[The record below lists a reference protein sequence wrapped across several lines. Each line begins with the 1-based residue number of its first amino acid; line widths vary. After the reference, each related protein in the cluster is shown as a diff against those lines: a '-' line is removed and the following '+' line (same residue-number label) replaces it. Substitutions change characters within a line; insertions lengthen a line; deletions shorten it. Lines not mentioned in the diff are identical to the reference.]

1 MVYRFLKSE
10 GPDPWDCTP
19 PGMLKG
25 SPSTTVRSCHHPPPS
40 QAEKGSNLANFI
52 VVMLCVFFQLT
63 YFLKDVEADYGERE
77 GIIKILLK
85 TKAKK
90 LRRFECV

>member
-1 MVYRFLKSE
+1 MVYWFLKSE
-10 GPDPWDCTP
+10 GPDPWDCMP
-19 PGMLKG
+19 SRMLKG
-25 SPSTTVRSCHHPPPS
+25 SPSTTVLSCHRPPSS

-63 YFLKDVEADYGERE
+63 YFLKDVEADYGKRE